1 MSRKLT
7 PATSLDILRRE
18 AKRWLKAIRV
28 GDAAA
33 RARLTAITPQA
44 PSDPGLRDVQ
54 FALAR
59 DYGLPGWTDLK
70 QAVADLAFARQS
82 QASLVDIILRAAWDG
97 GDRAAAA
104 RILARW
110 PDVGAGDFL
119 MDMLHGRLDAVARRL
134 AGDPERVNR
143 KAGPLNWEPLLYLA
157 YARLPGGAGVAMARL
172 LLDHGANP
180 DARFDDG
187 WGNAFTVMTGLIG
200 QGEGDR
206 PPHPD
211 AHALAALLVERG
223 ADPFDA
229 QALYNTSICR
239 DEVEWLDVIWSA
251 CAARGLTSAWLER
264 LEKPRIGGRFPLPV
278 IDYLLGN
285 AVAYNHLRRAAWLLD
300 HGADAGGIHAYSGR
314 PLMVEA
320 LVYGHRAMADLLSR
334 HGAPEPDLS
343 PAMAFQAASM
353 ALDRDRARTLALAH
367 PTVLHDPAPLHHAA
381 RQGRVDVVEL
391 LLDLGMPVDLGD
403 RQEQR
408 AIQYAVMGGSLEV
421 VRLLVA
427 RGADIDR
434 PTATDYGGGSMG
446 FAAHFNRRD
455 IAAFLAPRSR
465 EVSELV
471 YLGMQDRLAELFAV
485 EPDLVNAPHPKFAIL
500 PLFALPEGEEEA
512 AIMADFLL
520 AHGADPRAVNKD
532 GISAEQAARDRG
544 LIDAADLIRDVAAAR
559 INPPR
564 NPTPRR

>member
-7 PATSLDILRRE
+7 PATRLDILRRE
-18 AKRWLKAIRV
+18 AKRWLKAIRT

-33 RARLTAITPQA
+33 RTRLTMITPQA

-59 DYGLPGWTDLK
+59 EYGLPGWTDLK
-70 QAVADLAFARQS
+70 QAVADLTFTRQS
-82 QASLVDIILRAAWDG
+82 QASLVDTILRAAWDG

-119 MDMLHGRLDAVARRL
+119 MDLLRGRLDAVARRL
-134 AGDPERVNR
+134 TADPGLVNR

-157 YARLPGGAGVAMARL
+157 YARLPAGAGVEMARL
-172 LLDHGANP
+172 LLDHGADP

-187 WGNAFTVMTGLIG
+187 WGNAFTVLTGLIG

-211 AHALAALLVERG
+211 AHTLAALLMERG

-229 QALYNTSICR
+229 QALYNISICR

-251 CAARGLTSAWLER
+251 CAVRGVTGAWLER

-285 AVAYNHLRRAAWLLD
+285 AVAYNHLHRAAWLLD
-300 HGADAGGIHAYSGR
+300 HGADAAGIHAYSGR
-314 PLMVEA
+314 PLVVEA
-320 LVYGHRAMADLLSR
+320 LVYGHRAMADLLRR

-343 PAMAFQAASM
+343 PAMAFQAAAM
-353 ALDRDRARTLALAH
+353 ALDREQARTLALAH
-367 PTVLHDPAPLHHAA
+367 PQVLHDPAPLHNAA
-381 RQGRVDVVEL
+381 QQGRLGVVEL

-408 AIQYAVMGGSLEV
+408 AIQYAVMGGKLEMV
-421 VRLLVA
+421 KLLVA
-427 RGADIDR
+427 RGADVDR
-434 PTATDYGGGSMG
+434 PTATDYGGGAMG
-446 FAAHFNRRD
+446 FAAHFRRRD
-455 IAAFLAPRSR
+455 IAAFLAPFSR

-471 YLGMQDRLAELFAV
+471 YLGMMDRLADLFAA
-485 EPDLVNAPHPKFAIL
+485 EPDLVNAPHPKFGIL
-500 PLFALPEGEEEA
+500 PLFALPDGEEEA
-512 AIMADFLL
+512 AAMADFLL
-520 AHGADPRAVNKD
+520 NRGADPRAVNSQ

-544 LIDAADLIRDVAAAR
+544 LIDAADLIRDAAEG

-564 NPTPRR
+564 NPAPRR